1 MLDDPSKSLSRMFG
15 IVRVWSLCRNTK
27 LESRKQWVEPEST
40 KAVNGGPG
48 IESEVRRRF
57 CMGIL
62 GYAAVFNL
70 FSEYST
76 IHNLTTKT
84 V

>member
-1 MLDDPSKSLSRMFG
+1 MVGARD
-15 IVRVWSLCRNTK
+15 
-27 LESRKQWVEPEST
+27 VETGMGEET
-40 KAVNGGPG
+40 GC
-48 IESEVRRRF
+48 ELRRGLMMEN

>member
-1 MLDDPSKSLSRMFG
+1 MLWTDE
-15 IVRVWSLCRNTK
+15 TK
-27 LESRKQWVEPEST
+27 INRIGSDRKVY
-40 KAVNGGPG
+40 V
-48 IESEVRRRF
+48 